1 MSAIGCST
9 HLAILV
15 KSIFT
20 DQIRCP
26 DTLVYPAGAVFH
38 LLGFRMQHQCCTFP
52 ISSAS
57 LQRLLP
63 FFLSSSKACSTLVGI
78 SIQYLCVVFLILFLS
93 AAKMTCLFFRV
104 WGPTIQ
110 MQVPCQYLWTLHMQQ
125 LQLDVIPSYLPV

>member
-1 MSAIGCST
+1 MQFKHSLLRQLLHIF
-9 HLAILV
+9 V
-15 KSIFT
+15 ESIFT

-26 DTLVYPAGAVFH
+26 DSLVYPAGAVFPSSRISNTTPM
-38 LLGFRMQHQCCTFP
+38 LYIS

-57 LQRLLP
+57 FQRLFP

-78 SIQYLCVVFLILFLS
+78 SMPYLCVVFLILFLS

-110 MQVPCQYLWTLHMQQ
+110 MQVPFYTSGPCIFSNFNWM
-125 LQLDVIPSYLPV
+125 